1 MSAPNGAVGRDRVA
15 LVTGASRGIGRDI
28 ALRLA
33 ALGYRTFG
41 TSREP
46 GPAMQGV
53 QMLEL
58 DVDQDASVARAV
70 AGIIERA
77 QRIDAVVNNAGWEL
91 MGPVEGTSVEEAK
104 AQMETNFFGVF
115 RVCRAV
121 LPHMR
126 RQGGGYIV
134 NVSSLSGIFGAPFG
148 GLYSASKFA
157 VEGMSE
163 ALRFEVRR
171 FGIRVVVIEPGTHAS
186 GLASRRRITRGAA
199 SDAYG
204 DAFARLQARQATEET
219 RAPRPERVA
228 RLVAAVLADP
238 SPAPRYSVGRFG
250 ERIVVPLKRLL
261 PDRLF
266 EAALRTGLRL

>member
-1 MSAPNGAVGRDRVA
+1 
-15 LVTGASRGIGRDI
+15 
-28 ALRLA
+28 
-33 ALGYRTFG
+33 
-41 TSREP
+41 
-46 GPAMQGV
+46 
-53 QMLEL
+53 
-58 DVDQDASVARAV
+58 
-70 AGIIERA
+70 
-77 QRIDAVVNNAGWEL
+77 

-115 RVCRAV
+115 RICRAV

-134 NVSSLSGIFGAPFG
+134 NVSSLSGIFGAPFS

-171 FGIRVVVIEPGTHAS
+171 FGIRVVVIEPGTHMS
-186 GLASRRRITRGAA
+186 GLASRRRITREAA

-204 DAFARLQARQATEET
+204 DAFARLQARQET
-219 RAPRPERVA
+219 AEARAPRPERVA
-228 RLVAAVLADP
+228 RLVAKVLADP

-266 EAALRTGLRL
+266 EAALRTGFRL

>member
-1 MSAPNGAVGRDRVA
+1 MSAPNGAVARDRVV

-41 TSREP
+41 TSRHP
-46 GPAMQGV
+46 GPTIQGV
-53 QMLEL
+53 EMLEL
-58 DVDQDASVARAV
+58 DVDQDASVARVV
-70 AGIIERA
+70 AGIIERV

-91 MGPVEGTSVEEAK
+91 MGPIEGTSVEEAK
-104 AQMETNFFGVF
+104 AQLETNFFGVF
-115 RVCRAV
+115 RVCRAA

-126 RQGGGYIV
+126 RQGGGCIV
-134 NVSSLSGIFGAPFG
+134 NVSSLSGIFGAPFS

-186 GLASRRRITRGAA
+186 GLASRRRIAREAA

-204 DAFARLQARQATEET
+204 DAFARWQARQETEEAT
-219 RAPRPERVA
+219 APRPERVA
-228 RLVAAVLADP
+228 RLVAKVLADP
-238 SPAPRYSVGRFG
+238 SPAPRYSVGRLG
-250 ERIVVPLKRLL
+250 ERIVVPLKRFL
-261 PDRLF
+261 PDHLF
-266 EAALRTGLRL
+266 AAALRTGFRL